1 MDTHAGGDK
10 AGGAFAPSSGNAF
23 RAPNAGAKPGEF
35 AKPAPVVPGAGAAVA
50 HAGKENATASR
61 GATAAAST
69 SGDAQ
74 QEEKR
79 WNVRNPTMRRP
90 RDAFEPPPTRI
101 PRVTGVAP
109 HLESLANGYPRRA
122 RANSSRTST
131 LRGYVQEFTPTPHT
145 SSLPTRR

>member
-1 MDTHAGGDK
+1 MDAHAGGDK

-101 PRVTGVAP
+101 PPVTGVAP

-131 LRGYVQEFTPTPHT
+131 LRGDVQEFTPTPHT